1 MPELELALTQIG
13 RELHFPETPDL
24 APRVREMLA
33 AGSPPRRKLVPARR
47 GLVLAVATLAVAV
60 TAAMAV
66 PQSRAAILEFFG
78 LRGVE
83 IQRVEELPPVPRQT
97 TLDLGEEVTL
107 EQAATR
113 AGFDVVIPQEL
124 GEPDHV
130 FYLDFPVGGMVSF
143 VYGDTQEPRALFT
156 QFRATVGESINKKV
170 LENTRI
176 EPLSIDGQPG
186 FWLTGEPHVFYYVDA
201 QGRFDDENV
210 RLAGDV
216 LLWERGQLTLR
227 LEGDLSK
234 ADAAEIA
241 RSVRPVRD

>member
-13 RELHFPETPDL
+13 RDLHFPETPDL
-24 APRVREMLA
+24 AARVRQRLA
-33 AGSPPRRKLVPARR
+33 AGSRPRRRLMPARR
-47 GLVLAVATLAVAV
+47 GLVLAFATLAVAV

-83 IQRVEELPPVPRQT
+83 IQRVEKLPPVPRQT

-107 EQAATR
+107 AQAQAR
-113 AGFDVVIPQEL
+113 AGFDVVIPEEL

-130 FYLDFPVGGMVSF
+130 YYLDFPVGGMVSF

-156 QFRATVGESINKKV
+156 QFRATVRESIFKKV

-176 EPLSIDGQPG
+176 EPLSIAGQPG

-201 QGRFDDENV
+201 QGVFDDENV
-210 RLAGDV
+210 RLAGNV

-227 LEGDLSK
+227 LEGDLSR
-234 ADAAEIA
+234 AEAVEIA
-241 RSVRPVRD
+241 RSVRPVDD

>member
-13 RELHFPETPDL
+13 RELDLPETPDL
-24 APRVREMLA
+24 APRVRERLA
-33 AGSPPRRKLVPARR
+33 AGSRPRRR
-47 GLVLAVATLAVAV
+47 LVLAFATVAVAV
-60 TAAMAV
+60 GAAMAV

-97 TLDLGEEVTL
+97 TLDLGEELAL
-107 EQAATR
+107 EQAAAR
-113 AGFDVVIPQEL
+113 AGFEVVIPEEL

-130 FYLDFPVGGMVSF
+130 YYLDFPLGGMVSF

-156 QFRATVGESINKKV
+156 QFRATVRESIFKKV
-170 LENTRI
+170 LENTQI

-201 QGRFDDENV
+201 QGMFDDENI

-241 RSVRPVRD
+241 RSVRPVGE

>member
-1 MPELELALTQIG
+1 MPELEFALTQIG
-13 RELHFPETPDL
+13 RELDLPETPDL
-24 APRVREMLA
+24 APRVRERLA
-33 AGSPPRRKLVPARR
+33 AGSRPRRRLMPARR
-47 GLVLAVATLAVAV
+47 GLVLAFATLAVALI
-60 TAAMAV
+60 AAMAV

-97 TLDLGEEVTL
+97 TLDLGEELTL
-107 EQAATR
+107 EQAAAR
-113 AGFDVVIPQEL
+113 AGFDVVIPEEL

-130 FYLDFPVGGMVSF
+130 YYLDFPVGGMVSF

-156 QFRATVGESINKKV
+156 QFRATVRDSVHKKV

-176 EPLSIDGQPG
+176 EPLSIGGQPG

-201 QGRFDDENV
+201 QGMFDDENV

-227 LEGDLSK
+227 LEGELSR
-234 ADAAEIA
+234 ADAVEIA
-241 RSVRPVRD
+241 RSVRPLGE

>member
-1 MPELELALTQIG
+1 MPEIELALTQIG
-13 RELHFPETPDL
+13 RDLQVPETPDL
-24 APRVREMLA
+24 APRVRQRLA
-33 AGSPPRRKLVPARR
+33 AGSRPRRSLRPARR
-47 GLVLAVATLAVAV
+47 GLVLAFATIAVAV
-60 TAAMAV
+60 IAAMAV
-66 PQSRAAILEFFG
+66 PQSRAAILKFFG

-83 IQRVEELPPVPRQT
+83 IQRVEKLPPVPRQT
-97 TLDLGEEVTL
+97 TLALGDEITL
-107 EQAATR
+107 EQAQAR
-113 AGFDVVIPQEL
+113 AGFDVVIPEEL
-124 GEPDHV
+124 GDPDHV
-130 FYLDFPVGGMVSF
+130 YYLDFPVGGMVSF

-156 QFRATVGESINKKV
+156 QFRATVEESIYKKV

-176 EPLSIDGQPG
+176 EPLSIAGQPG

-201 QGRFDDENV
+201 QGVFDDENV

-241 RSVRPVRD
+241 ESVRPVGE